1 MTHLI
6 PDALRAHAA
15 FAPYEAQLGT
25 LQRHL
30 DAAFSP
36 SPAARE
42 RVGVRAVEQAKSVAV
57 RDSYAD
63 RNGVSDS
70 FARIS
75 PQATALTPTLSRA
88 AGEGA
93 IPRFIPPPARHL
105 SAIDFERRVVEH
117 NELIVRADNLHDV
130 MNALVWL
137 TFPRTKRAISEAHV
151 ALGVTTDGKTR
162 PRRRDVL
169 TLFDEAGA
177 IILSQRDDL
186 KKLHEGHQWRE
197 LFVTHRQAFINEARP
212 ILFGHGALEQLGCNP
227 HRGLTVKALWLPL
240 ARDTPLIDVDTW
252 MVSHIA
258 SGTLLAE
265 NEHRLPL
272 PIVGV
277 PGWFAE
283 NERAECYDEVDVF
296 RALRVEIAHK
306 RGANI
311 R

>member
-1 MTHLI
+1 VIPVQLKTH
-6 PDALRAHAA
+6 PA
-15 FAPYEAQLGT
+15 FAPY
-25 LQRHL
+25 L
-30 DAAFSP
+30 DALAMYENIIANRS
-36 SPAARE
+36 AAPPD
-42 RVGVRAVEQAKSVAV
+42 VPFFV
-57 RDSYAD
+57 
-63 RNGVSDS
+63 
-70 FARIS
+70 
-75 PQATALTPTLSRA
+75 
-88 AGEGA
+88 
-93 IPRFIPPPARHL
+93 PPPSRTI
-105 SAIDFERRVVEH
+105 SAIEFERRVVEH

-137 TFPRTKRAISEAHV
+137 TFPKTKRAISVAHV

-197 LFVTHRQAFINEARP
+197 LFVTHRKAFINGARP
-212 ILFGHGALEQLGCNP
+212 ILFGHGALEQLGSNP

-240 ARDTPLIDVDTW
+240 ACTTPFNELDSW
-252 MVSHIA
+252 IA
-258 SGTLLAE
+258 QQITSEQLLTE
-265 NEHRLPL
+265 REHRLPL

-283 NERAECYDEVDVF
+283 NERADCYDEVDVF
-296 RALRVEIAHK
+296 RPLRVEIAHK